1 LIARILSSWKLKVMW
16 QVVVSSVCFITF
28 LLLGIGCVGSSRCLQ
43 SLSTSSCCAKSP
55 DFVPI
60 AICRSNFSNLYF
72 PMFVDYWN
80 CSEVVRLRRAITII
94 FLLLRLIYT
103 SQSGVCCEFGRLCRA
118 GNSLQNNDDDCG

>member
-1 LIARILSSWKLKVMW
+1 VRILSSWKLKGMW
-16 QVVVSSVCFITF
+16 QVVVSSVCFIPF

-80 CSEVVRLRRAITII
+80 CYEVVRLRRAITII
-94 FLLLRLIYT
+94 FCCYDLYILRGAGASEICSLL
-103 SQSGVCCEFGRLCRA
+103 ENE
-118 GNSLQNNDDDCG
+118 NSIISMLSEVS